1 MANQSVSCRESG
13 VSSEP
18 RQSMVEGEYAQTGTE
33 AVKHIQVSKN
43 KTKDFNW
50 GSVLWKRKNE
60 RPADRDGQWGAFF
73 STKFIFSIIIDKSI
87 ERVSKTVRDILK

>member
-1 MANQSVSCRESG
+1 MVRLEELNKAKEEVAKAAGEQRPVTQSSL
-13 VSSEP
+13 
-18 RQSMVEGEYAQTGTE
+18 T
-33 AVKHIQVSKN
+33 
-43 KTKDFNW
+43 
-50 GSVLWKRKNE
+50 WKRKNE